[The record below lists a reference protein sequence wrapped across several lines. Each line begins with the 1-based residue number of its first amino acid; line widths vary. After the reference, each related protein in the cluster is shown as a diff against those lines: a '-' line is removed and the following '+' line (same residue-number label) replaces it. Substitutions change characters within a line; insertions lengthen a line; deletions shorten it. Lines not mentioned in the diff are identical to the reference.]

1 MELSYIDL
9 IYKLVEDVKSDIIPE
24 SDKEEILETLY
35 SLYDLLWKYSN

>member
-9 IYKLVEDVKSDIIPE
+9 INNLVEDVKSDIIPE